1 MPAGHYTPAAAVEVA
16 HDAAGPALRYVGAS
30 AAPALLQD
38 HPPAASLS
46 GPDGAGGGAGGP
58 DERSRDGAGDSVVTT
73 ESPGGAVA
81 LYFGLDL
88 STPRD
93 ADGNPTRVP
102 VGTLLP

>member
-16 HDAAGPALRYVGAS
+16 QDAAGPALRYVGAS

-46 GPDGAGGGAGGP
+46 GPDGAGGGADGP
-58 DERSRDGAGDSVVTT
+58 DERSRDGAGDSVV
-73 ESPGGAVA
+73 PGGAGA

-93 ADGNPTRVP
+93 AEGNPTRVP